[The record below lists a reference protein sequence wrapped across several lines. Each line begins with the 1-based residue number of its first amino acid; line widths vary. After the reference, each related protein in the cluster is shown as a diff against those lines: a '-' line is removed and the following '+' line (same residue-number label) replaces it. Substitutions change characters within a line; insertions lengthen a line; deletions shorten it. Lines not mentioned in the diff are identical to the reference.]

1 MVNTHCSNYFSLN
14 YVITPPPIPCHYI
27 QWFYDL
33 TPISCDFMTVSHD
46 FVTFTPFL
54 ILLHHLPPQ
63 SCCVCSHTQL
73 STLEFIQS
81 TTCHC
86 KPLSNIM
93 QLMTSC
99 VSELW
104 SRPENSLHQ
113 GENPCRVVLPV
124 EILKTF
130 ASWLW
135 GILWL
140 TGCHSAVAEECQV
153 YLCNL
158 IKSRT
163 FNIYLVQSTSY
174 DFVAISCDSVNPI

>member
-1 MVNTHCSNYFSLN
+1 
-14 YVITPPPIPCHYI
+14 
-27 QWFYDL
+27 
-33 TPISCDFMTVSHD
+33 MTVSHD

-54 ILLHHLPPQ
+54 ILLHHLPPQSCCVCSHQPPHLPPQ

-99 VSELW
+99 ISELW

-113 GENPCRVVLPV
+113 ERTHAELSSQSKSLKLLPH
-124 EILKTF
+124 
-130 ASWLW
+130 

-140 TGCHSAVAEECQV
+140 SGCHSAVAEDCQV